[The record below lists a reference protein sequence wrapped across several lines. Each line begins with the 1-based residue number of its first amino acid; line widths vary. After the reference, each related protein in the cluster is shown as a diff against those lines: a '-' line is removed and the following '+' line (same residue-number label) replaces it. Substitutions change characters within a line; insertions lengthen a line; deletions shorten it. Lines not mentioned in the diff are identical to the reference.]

1 MLMIPNEDETAVH
14 GCHGRGDM
22 VMRKCEVL
30 AIPQSWYMCFST
42 EEGYFGHALFHIIIN
57 RDQVEVNRLSQS
69 IIYGPTLEKIG
80 EENQEMRIT
89 QFASCAA
96 LKLALSAQMAHGQ
109 LADG

>member
-1 MLMIPNEDETAVH
+1 MDNCFVIAIDTSRLGLAHIMLMIPNEDETAVH

-57 RDQVEVNRLSQS
+57 RDQVEVNRLSQ
-69 IIYGPTLEKIG
+69 
-80 EENQEMRIT
+80 
-89 QFASCAA
+89 
-96 LKLALSAQMAHGQ
+96 
-109 LADG
+109 